1 MHANEYILF
10 RKNIVIHIQN
20 LIIFV
25 LKKKRQ
31 NFAMLR
37 RNWQNE
43 FLGCDKPATNF
54 GLLKN
59 SYYHKTTTHC
69 PCHHVWKHIIFI
81 MPLWANFFINFHA
94 YLQKEKIRTYFIVL
108 ILIMESSTKSVSFN
122 YFFKFVLKC
131 CYI

>member
-25 LKKKRQ
+25 LKKKSQ

-37 RNWQNE
+37 RNRQNE

-69 PCHHVWKHIIFI
+69 PCHHVWKHLHYIHYAIMSLFLHKFPCIFAKGKNKNI
-81 MPLWANFFINFHA
+81 FYCFDFDYGIFH
-94 YLQKEKIRTYFIVL
+94 K
-108 ILIMESSTKSVSFN
+108 VSIF
-122 YFFKFVLKC
+122 
-131 CYI
+131 